1 MPLLCNNFLRDEPF
15 QRGRRL
21 LNAQGVLSWRIPSRK
36 EKKYSFDS
44 WVNTLHMSLDNS
56 LDNMSLYNKV
66 IQSGNYCWRIGE
78 RDSATCWS
86 AFTFYRTSAF
96 LRYHLLRSG
105 HFSDS
110 YLQFSPILKL
120 PLPHIPVSSPSK
132 FDLLMQ
138 SLEKKFSLWCVV
150 ISLSGVKR
158 YLCNIHLP
166 RKSRAEQLLSVRI
179 TSNFLISPYVQEAS
193 IWSASSPGIHG
204 PWRLSSQ
211 RSVQNKLKLKYC
223 PEETICLSR
232 LHLPWWG
239 DVSVKR
245 NHVQLVRKIELGPEG
260 RGRL

>member
-1 MPLLCNNFLRDEPF
+1 
-15 QRGRRL
+15 
-21 LNAQGVLSWRIPSRK
+21 
-36 EKKYSFDS
+36 
-44 WVNTLHMSLDNS
+44 MSLDNS

-150 ISLSGVKR
+150 ISLSGWR
-158 YLCNIHLP
+158 DTC
-166 RKSRAEQLLSVRI
+166 A
-179 TSNFLISPYVQEAS
+179 TSIF
-193 IWSASSPGIHG
+193 PGKA
-204 PWRLSSQ
+204 
-211 RSVQNKLKLKYC
+211 VQNSC
-223 PEETICLSR
+223 CLWESQAIFLLVPTSKR
-232 LHLPWWG
+232 PPSDLPPAQAFMVPG
-239 DVSVKR
+239 DCQVKGVCR
-245 NHVQLVRKIELGPEG
+245 IN
-260 RGRL
+260 